1 MDWIAI
7 IYAAGALASALAAVL
22 AWAAKLRWAK
32 EYAAAKDEIIRA
44 KESEIAALNA
54 QIKMLNEL
62 TPMKIREYFLSV
74 KTQLEEYIEH
84 LQQRIK
90 ALESELSK
98 LSTAVQGTR
107 AEQIIIL
114 KAEKSKLEDDLK
126 KLKDN
131 QKQVNEFANHVIKFY
146 GAEALA
152 NIYSLNEFMERQ
164 AKAKDKTNHGN
175 QDF

>member
-1 MDWIAI
+1 MDWVAI
-7 IYAAGALASALAAVL
+7 IYATGALASALAAVL

-54 QIKMLNEL
+54 QIKILNEL

-84 LQQRIK
+84 LEQRNK
-90 ALESELSK
+90 ALESELSM
-98 LSTAVQGTR
+98 AVQEPRADQIMNALR
-107 AEQIIIL
+107 AEKI
-114 KAEKSKLEDDLK
+114 KLEDDLN

-152 NIYSLNEFMERQ
+152 NIYRLGEFMEKQ
-164 AKAKDKTNHGN
+164 ANAKDETKQGK
-175 QDF
+175 